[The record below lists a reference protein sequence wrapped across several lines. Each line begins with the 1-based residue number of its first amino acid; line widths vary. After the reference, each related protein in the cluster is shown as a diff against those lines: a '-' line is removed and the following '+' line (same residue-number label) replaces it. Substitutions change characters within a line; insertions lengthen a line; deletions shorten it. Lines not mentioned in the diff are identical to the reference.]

1 MNSIILTSG
10 PEFSTEKDKGEKK
23 AIKLTNTLLVET
35 LKKSIEKFDN
45 ILFVCSSPDEYKKNE
60 EFSQIIAKSLSL
72 SGIKFQ
78 MSDLIDSRNW
88 LFSKGLIS
96 NSDLIVLLGGN
107 PLEQM
112 EFFNDIELK
121 DKLKKFKGCLMG
133 ISAGSINLASNVYCS
148 KDDDIESSL
157 YYKGLGLTNIRIEP
171 HFDINDSD
179 RINNVL
185 IPDSNK
191 KSFVALPNESF
202 IVINKGG
209 VSLFGDA
216 YYFNEGKYNKIEN
229 NINEIISLM
238 K

>member
-1 MNSIILTSG
+1 MRVIVIGSGSMWNEHNSASYMIDDDILVDVPNGTCKNLFRMDIN
-10 PEFSTEKDKGEKK
+10 PRV
-23 AIKLTNTLLVET
+23 VE
-35 LKKSIEKFDN
+35 N
-45 ILFVCSSPDEYKKNE
+45 ILLTHFHGNHYFDIPFY
-60 EFSQIIAKSLSL
+60 LL
-72 SGIKFQ
+72 IKTKAE
-78 MSDLIDSRNW
+78 N
-88 LFSKGLIS
+88 KT
-96 NSDLIVLLGGN
+96 
-107 PLEQM
+107 
-112 EFFNDIELK
+112 
-121 DKLKKFKGCLMG
+121 
-133 ISAGSINLASNVYCS
+133 ANVYCS

-238 K
+238 KWFFDFKKCIKKRDVISPL